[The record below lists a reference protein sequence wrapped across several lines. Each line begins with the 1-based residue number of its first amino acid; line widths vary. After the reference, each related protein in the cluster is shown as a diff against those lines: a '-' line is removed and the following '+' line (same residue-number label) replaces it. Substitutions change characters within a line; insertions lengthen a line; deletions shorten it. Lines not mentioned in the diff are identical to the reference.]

1 MLWVDY
7 HIKQNDNG
15 DIMVEGDK
23 AKEVMHKEKPL
34 YSPGDVF
41 IVDQDG
47 WLIKH

>member
-23 AKEVMHKEKPL
+23 AKEVMHK
-34 YSPGDVF
+34 
-41 IVDQDG
+41 
-47 WLIKH
+47 